1 MKKVIISF
9 VLFMLSFNVFAA
21 DKATDTIKVDNMKL
35 AQTITDNTVN
45 SKGKPV
51 VKYYF
56 IYNGEIIP
64 TNKTTIDRFN
74 LCAKYKVK
82 CNLRAIKKNG
92 VIKRIIL

>member
-21 DKATDTIKVDNMKL
+21 DADTIKVDNMKL
-35 AQTITDNTVN
+35 TETITDNTVN

-56 IYNGEIIP
+56 IYNGEIVP
-64 TNKTTIDRFN
+64 TNKTTINRFN
-74 LCAKYKVK
+74 LCAKHKVK

>member
-21 DKATDTIKVDNMKL
+21 DKADTIKVDNMKL
-35 AQTITDNTVN
+35 TKTITDNTVN

-64 TNKTTIDRFN
+64 TNKTTIDRYN
-74 LCAKYKVK
+74 LCAKHKVK

>member
-21 DKATDTIKVDNMKL
+21 DKADTIKVDNMKL
-35 AQTITDNTVN
+35 TQTITDNTVN
-45 SKGKPV
+45 SKGKSV

-74 LCAKYKVK
+74 LCAKHKVK

>member
-21 DKATDTIKVDNMKL
+21 DADTIKVDNMKL
-35 AQTITDNTVN
+35 SKTITDNTVN
-45 SKGKPV
+45 SKGKQII
-51 VKYYF
+51 KYYF

-74 LCAKYKVK
+74 LCAKHKVK

>member
-9 VLFMLSFNVFAA
+9 VLFILSFNVFAA
-21 DKATDTIKVDNMKL
+21 DADTIKVDNMKL
-35 AQTITDNTVN
+35 TKTITDNTVN

-74 LCAKYKVK
+74 LCVKHKVK